1 MIREIKPN
9 EQELQA
15 LSAKLDQKQ
24 PNVDLENQLNE
35 NVSSPDYYRNFS
47 KLTNR
52 NTILWTELGN

>member
-24 PNVDLENQLNE
+24 PNVDLEN
-35 NVSSPDYYRNFS
+35 
-47 KLTNR
+47 
-52 NTILWTELGN
+52 